1 MPLKLLF
8 LKYFDA
14 SSNYETKI
22 RAFNTLCEA
31 LSLTTKESEL
41 MNQYKRTKLVL
52 ETSYYEKEKK
62 ETLQSRFYDF
72 LTSE

>member
-14 SSNYETKI
+14 TSNYETKL

-31 LSLTTKESEL
+31 LSLSAKEAEL
-41 MNQYKRTKLVL
+41 MSQYKRTKLVL
-52 ETSYYEKEKK
+52 ETASPEKEKK
-62 ETLQSRFYDF
+62 
-72 LTSE
+72 